1 MEDIAQVEIKF
12 LLKILRSVN
21 LDAGTSGRVPGQTV
35 FEWTRAQAS
44 EPIEVALQ
52 NDLPASVVIDLKQR
66 PRQIQ
71 SEERQRVKP
80 LSLQFRGQDGRIRQ

>member
-1 MEDIAQVEIKF
+1 MKDIAEVEIEF
-12 LLKILRSVN
+12 LLQILRSVN
-21 LDAGTSGRVPGQTV
+21 LDAGPPGRVPGEVV
-35 FEWTRAQAS
+35 FEWTRAQS
-44 EPIEVALQ
+44 RESIQVALQ
-52 NDLPASVVIDLKQR
+52 NDLPASVVVRFKQR

>member
-21 LDAGTSGRVPGQTV
+21 LDAGPPGRVPGQTV
-35 FEWTRAQAS
+35 FEWNRAQAG

-80 LSLQFRGQDGRIRQ
+80 LSLQFRGQDGGIRQ